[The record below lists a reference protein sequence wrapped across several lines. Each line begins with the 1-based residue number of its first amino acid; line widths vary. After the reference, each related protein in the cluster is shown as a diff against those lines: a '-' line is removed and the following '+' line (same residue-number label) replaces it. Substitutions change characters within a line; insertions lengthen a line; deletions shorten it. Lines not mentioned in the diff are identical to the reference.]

1 MMWLLF
7 ISVILFYIGFILL
20 WINPIDRDMTRYTSD
35 IEDSSMKELFKRLS
49 KQKDKQHHYL

>member
-35 IEDSSMKELFKRLS
+35 IEDRFNERYMRKNK
-49 KQKDKQHHYL
+49 